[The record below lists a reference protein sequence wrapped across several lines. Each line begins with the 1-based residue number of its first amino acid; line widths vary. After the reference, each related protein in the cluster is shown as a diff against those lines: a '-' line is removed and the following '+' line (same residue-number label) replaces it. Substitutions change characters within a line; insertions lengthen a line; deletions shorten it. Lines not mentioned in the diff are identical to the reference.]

1 MPRSATTQRSTSP
14 RARARTPAPALQR
27 DPAGRR
33 RRRGS
38 ATPQRDQEAHTG
50 QQVGAQADS
59 SANGP
64 KNESQGVRV
73 GQAGAG
79 DGGGVGQANTSTAD
93 AGASAAQGTAQTA
106 TPGSGTAQATG
117 SQSASADADAK
128 ADKPENSIVNA
139 RIEAPGNDA
148 RFEQTN
154 RAGARAEAE
163 DERSTED
170 GADERT
176 GEDIAQAARAN
187 ARAELERPANSA
199 VELRLYSD
207 GDTAGGIQSIAASAD
222 AAAAADGPR
231 AEATA
236 DATLTDPT
244 NTFVSLRVN
253 SAGTTDAVVQ
263 DTLAEEIESV
273 NGTTVSRVEEDA
285 ADLLWTSTDPTSG
298 LELAFAADGANTDLR
313 IALDDPSLAQ
323 PSDGTL
329 FIWTWDMVFGPGGE
343 LACAIASSA
352 QNGQIAWNFD
362 CDPDDRIDRASAS
375 RPDAR
380 GGHDHVDVELAP
392 ARPAG
397 LVLAAQ
403 RPDSDRDLQRRLHV
417 RARFP
422 LDLVRAGRSRGGG
435 PRRGRARDSG
445 NDPAGDP
452 AGERG
457 GRGRAGERDQRRR
470 PDRVADARGD
480 EHRGAD
486 RAAAA
491 ARRAGCE
498 RARGRDS
505 QRRSQYEHRHRGR
518 RTQVNRA
525 AADAEA
531 KVASTVVQQIAQHAA
546 GEDSLQ
552 AQAALQLTTTTQ
564 VLSSVG
570 IATIVKSVNSG
581 LSVDGTSTQTTSSLA
596 SAVGAETSTARQTV
610 EQEQEGS
617 SSEQDQVA
625 GQWVEVT
632 QALELVATARL
643 VDALNE
649 SRLREESSSL
659 RLTVEAESDGS
670 ARSSINQLSLQLQA
684 GDTGLQQQ
692 ESLQLAVVEQSGT
705 ALATATGGAFRQL
718 YFTPPPVPALLSAP
732 PAAEVADPLA
742 APVAAAA
749 PFEATAPAEVA
760 ETLAPISSPVAATIA
775 AAVRAKR
782 PALTISLPKQS
793 AALKAP
799 EARPTT
805 DVPLVDR
812 ARRVLELP
820 SALAVPLLTKA
831 WASPAGTAG
840 SVSRMTEDA
849 EEAAAGSS
857 GPPCLAP
864 ISGAAAATGG
874 TGTGSALVAP
884 SGYAAIPVPRLGRRQ
899 FEPAGRRPAAVALLR
914 ARPG

>member
-1 MPRSATTQRSTSP
+1 M
-14 RARARTPAPALQR
+14 
-27 DPAGRR
+27 
-33 RRRGS
+33 
-38 ATPQRDQEAHTG
+38 
-50 QQVGAQADS
+50 
-59 SANGP
+59 
-64 KNESQGVRV
+64 
-73 GQAGAG
+73 
-79 DGGGVGQANTSTAD
+79 
-93 AGASAAQGTAQTA
+93 
-106 TPGSGTAQATG
+106 
-117 SQSASADADAK
+117 
-128 ADKPENSIVNA
+128 NA

-222 AAAAADGPR
+222 AAAAADGLR

-362 CDPDDRIDRASAS
+362 CDPDDRIDRASGQPPRRPWWARS
-375 RPDAR
+375 RGR
-380 GGHDHVDVELAP
+380 GAGS

-422 LDLVRAGRSRGGG
+422 LDLVRAGRSRGG
-435 PRRGRARDSG
+435 PRRGRARTAATTQPVIQQV
-445 NDPAGDP
+445 N
-452 AGERG
+452 E
-457 GRGRAGERDQRRR
+457 
-470 PDRVADARGD
+470 
-480 EHRGAD
+480 
-486 RAAAA
+486 AAAA
-491 ARRAGCE
+491 ALAS
-498 RARGRDS
+498 ATSDAVQIVS
-505 QRRSQYEHRHRGR
+505 QTREGTSTVEQIVLQQLHVEQAASAHAVATLSDALNTSIDTGGVAA
-518 RTQVNRA
+518 QVNRA

-705 ALATATGGAFRQL
+705 ALATATGEPSGSSTSPRRPCPHYCPRL
-718 YFTPPPVPALLSAP
+718 RRPRWRTRWRPRWRPPHRSKRLRRRR
-732 PAAEVADPLA
+732 
-742 APVAAAA
+742 
-749 PFEATAPAEVA
+749 
-760 ETLAPISSPVAATIA
+760 SP
-775 AAVRAKR
+775 RR
-782 PALTISLPKQS
+782 SPRS
-793 AALKAP
+793 
-799 EARPTT
+799 ARPS
-805 DVPLVDR
+805 
-812 ARRVLELP
+812 RRR
-820 SALAVPLLTKA
+820 SQQ
-831 WASPAGTAG
+831 
-840 SVSRMTEDA
+840 RF
-849 EEAAAGSS
+849 
-857 GPPCLAP
+857 
-864 ISGAAAATGG
+864 
-874 TGTGSALVAP
+874 AP
-884 SGYAAIPVPRLGRRQ
+884 SGPRSRSRSRSRAQLSRLPKRVPRRTCRSSTALAGCSSCPRPSRSRFSPRLGRPP
-899 FEPAGRRPAAVALLR
+899 PAPPARSR
-914 ARPG
+914 A